1 MKPFYQWF
9 FFTSRLR
16 KTPLQR
22 FEHLRAATGSSLCAT
37 AHKVC
42 EENLNA
48 PPQTRLWKNASSWQR
63 ALRWAPQVSTHF
75 CCPASPGS
83 TAQHTAQPR
92 NLRGLFGGCFF
103 FCWLGFDAF
112 NLATEHPKEQGIHSS
127 HILSLKTQYGFL
139 LLPNTFLDQGIR
151 KAATSPCGYRCQLR
165 RKRSGF
171 WFLLPGP
178 SVKCIW

>member
-1 MKPFYQWF
+1 M
-9 FFTSRLR
+9 
-16 KTPLQR
+16 
-22 FEHLRAATGSSLCAT
+22 CAI

-48 PPQTRLWKNASSWQR
+48 PPQTRLWKNASQLTAGAAVGSSGQHPLLLPGFPR
-63 ALRWAPQVSTHF
+63 QHSPTH
-75 CCPASPGS
+75 S
-83 TAQHTAQPR
+83 TAQEAEGIVWR
-92 NLRGLFGGCFF
+92 LLF

-171 WFLLPGP
+171 
-178 SVKCIW
+178 